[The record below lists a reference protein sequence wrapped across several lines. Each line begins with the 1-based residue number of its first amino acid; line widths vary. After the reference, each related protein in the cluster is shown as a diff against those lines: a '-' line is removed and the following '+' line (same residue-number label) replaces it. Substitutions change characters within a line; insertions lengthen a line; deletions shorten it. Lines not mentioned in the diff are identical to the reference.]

1 MPASKYD
8 FPIEQGTSFRLSLVY
23 KDQNNNVID
32 ITNWCARLTWTTNTG
47 IIQTFSTDNID
58 PSLYSFTI
66 DGANGKITLLLPAS
80 VTNDFTF
87 KTARYDLEL
96 QSDDDLYVGGGK
108 ETIRILYGTVS
119 INSRYS
125 NSNTLLEC

>member
-8 FPIEQGTSFRLSLVY
+8 FTIEQGTSFRLSLVY
-23 KDQNNNVID
+23 KDQNHNVID
-32 ITNWCARLTWTTNTG
+32 ITNWCARLTWVTNTG
-47 IIQTFSTDNID
+47 TTETFTTDNID
-58 PSLYSFTI
+58 PDLYSFTI
-66 DGANGKITLLLPAS
+66 DGANGKLTLLLPAS
-80 VTNDFTF
+80 ITNDFIF

-108 ETIRILYGTVS
+108 ETIRILYGIVS